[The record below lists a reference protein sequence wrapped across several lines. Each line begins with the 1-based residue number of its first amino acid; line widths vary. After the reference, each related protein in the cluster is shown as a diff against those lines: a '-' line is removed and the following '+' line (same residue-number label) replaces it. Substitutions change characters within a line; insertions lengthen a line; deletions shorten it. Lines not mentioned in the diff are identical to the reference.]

1 MGYKGT
7 NFSLKDEE
15 AALLTDVTF
24 FEKKQ
29 LLAKK
34 IVEFLGDLEADY
46 FELTRSYYDIL
57 PPGIQ
62 NKRGKISRGE
72 NYRGL
77 PYFIL
82 DAPAIFEKN
91 SVLAY
96 RSLVWWGHPFT
107 ATFHLSG
114 RFLESYMDRLVPKL
128 QHLDQSAMI
137 CINKNSWE
145 HHLQRDNYIPVTEF
159 LESNNNSL
167 EFFREQGFLKVTIP
181 VDMHKSEQWKSRGI
195 EFLENILTLLK

>member
-15 AALLTDVTF
+15 TALLTDLSF

-29 LLAKK
+29 ELSKK
-34 IVEFLGDLEADY
+34 IIGFLGDLEAEY
-46 FELTRSYYDIL
+46 FEITRPFYDVL
-57 PPGIQ
+57 PPEIQ
-62 NKRGKISRGE
+62 HKRGKISKGE

-82 DAPAIFEKN
+82 DAPAVFDKN
-91 SVLAY
+91 SILAY

-114 RFLESYMDRLVPKL
+114 RFMEQYIERLFPKL
-128 QHLDQSAMI
+128 KLLDQSAMI
-137 CINKNSWE
+137 CINRNSWE
-145 HHLQRDNYIPVTEF
+145 HHMQRDNYIPILEF
-159 LESNNNSL
+159 LESNNYSR
-167 EFFREQGFLKVTIP
+167 EFFTEQGFLKVAIP
-181 VDMHKSEQWKSRGI
+181 VDVHKSTEWKTRGI
-195 EFLENILTLLK
+195 EFLGNILTLLR